1 MRPPC
6 SFTPP
11 HYHAYGTEVS
21 INAGPDSSQFVLML
35 SEDMTKAYFFKFA
48 PFTTVTIPQGW
59 PHTVINTCGRVRT
72 ITVVNHYDH
81 GNTLVPWAGKLAID
95 ADAVQLSGATKEEFT
110 RIYKWVQDANGGD
123 KAPAGSTDSK
133 LPQAC
138 LDYCAKEGKAAVPAP
153 KPASSG
159 RRLVL

>member
-35 SEDMTKAYFFKFA
+35 SEDRTKAYFFKFA

-72 ITVVNHYDH
+72 TAVFNNFDF
-81 GNTLVPWAGKLAID
+81 GNTVVPWAGKLAVD
-95 ADAVQLSGATKEEFT
+95 PAKVQLSGATQEEFK
-110 RIYKWVQDANGGD
+110 RIYTWVQDANVDDTVPSGVVD
-123 KAPAGSTDSK
+123 RR

-138 LDYCAKEGKAAVPAP
+138 LDYCAKAATAPAP
-153 KPASSG
+153 KPAG
-159 RRLVL
+159 RR